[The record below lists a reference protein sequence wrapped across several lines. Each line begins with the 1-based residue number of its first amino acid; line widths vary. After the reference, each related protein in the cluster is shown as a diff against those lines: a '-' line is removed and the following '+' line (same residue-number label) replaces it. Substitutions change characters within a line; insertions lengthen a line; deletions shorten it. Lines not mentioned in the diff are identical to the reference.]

1 MKLTQSNVDK
11 LQDILT
17 QSDYVVR
24 FERGNFQSGWCL
36 LEQRKVVILNKFLD
50 IEGRIATLLDLIP
63 QIDISYDKLTLES
76 QRLYED
82 LLKKVNL
89 LPFPEQGSAV

>member
-17 QSDYVVR
+17 QSEYVVR